1 MAVSDIEEGYAFLV
15 EPIST
20 ALAGIAL
27 VKASVD
33 GIKSALGT
41 AKDISAIAGDIDAL
55 LNGQQQV
62 QAASNKKTGMGI
74 ADQFGVQSVAKELID
89 ARLAAEQ
96 VAEIRRLTDHRFGA
110 GTWQSILDE
119 RAKRI
124 REAREAQAKAR
135 REAAIAQQEML
146 DNFKIGLSIF
156 ALVCVVIGL
165 FVTVMVST
173 ARSIEVG

>member
-1 MAVSDIEEGYAFLV
+1 MSDIEEGYAVLV

-33 GIKSALGT
+33 GIKSAIGT
-41 AKDISAIAGDIDAL
+41 AKDVGAIAGDIDAL

-74 ADQFGVQSVAKELID
+74 ADQFGVQNVAKEMID

-96 VAEIRRLTDHRFGA
+96 VAEVRRLTDHRFGA

-124 REAREAQAKAR
+124 REAREAHAKAR
-135 REAAIAQQEML
+135 REAALSQQEMI
-146 DNFKIGLSIF
+146 DNMKVGLAVL
-156 ALVCVVIGL
+156 ALACVVIGL
-165 FVTVMVST
+165 FITVMVKT
-173 ARSIEVG
+173 AKAIGVG

>member
-1 MAVSDIEEGYAFLV
+1 M

-41 AKDISAIAGDIDAL
+41 AKDIGAIANDIDAL

-62 QAASNKKTGMGI
+62 QAASNKKSGLGLS
-74 ADQFGVQSVAKELID
+74 DQFGVQSVAKEMID
-89 ARLAAEQ
+89 ARLAAEH

-124 REAREAQAKAR
+124 REAKEAQAKAR
-135 REAAIAQQEML
+135 REAAIAHQEML
-146 DNFKIGLSIF
+146 NNFKIGLAVF
-156 ALVCVVIGL
+156 ALSCVVVGL

-173 ARSIEVG
+173 AKAIGIG

>member
-1 MAVSDIEEGYAFLV
+1 MAMSSTEEGYAFLV

-62 QAASNKKTGMGI
+62 QAASNKKGGMGI
-74 ADQFGVQSVAKELID
+74 ADQFGVEDGQWV
-89 ARLAAEQ
+89 
-96 VAEIRRLTDHRFGA
+96 EISSRRGMV
-110 GTWQSILDE
+110 
-119 RAKRI
+119 
-124 REAREAQAKAR
+124 KAR
-135 REAAIAQQEML
+135 VQ
-146 DNFKIGLSIF
+146 
-156 ALVCVVIGL
+156 
-165 FVTVMVST
+165 VTDICQPGMVSMT
-173 ARSIEVG
+173 FHFVETPTNEITNPALDPIAKIPETKVSAVKITPVPE

>member
-1 MAVSDIEEGYAFLV
+1 
-15 EPIST
+15 
-20 ALAGIAL
+20 

-96 VAEIRRLTDHRFGA
+96 VAEIRRLTDHRFGV

-135 REAAIAQQEML
+135 REAALSHQEMI
-146 DNFKIGLSIF
+146 DNMKIGLAVF
-156 ALVCVVIGL
+156 ALVVVVIGL
-165 FVTVMVST
+165 FIAVMVST
-173 ARSIEVG
+173 AGAIGFA

>member
-1 MAVSDIEEGYAFLV
+1 MQDVKGRDANLM
-15 EPIST
+15 EPISA

-41 AKDISAIAGDIDAL
+41 AKDIGAIAKDIDSL

-62 QAASNKKTGMGI
+62 QAANNKKTGMGI
-74 ADQFGVQSVAKELID
+74 ADQFGVQSVAKEMID

-96 VAEIRRLTDHRFGA
+96 VAEVRRLTDHRFGA

-124 REAREAQAKAR
+124 REAKEAQAKAKKA
-135 REAAIAQQEML
+135 AAIAHQEMMETV
-146 DNFKIGLSIF
+146 KIGMAIF
-156 ALVCVVIGL
+156 VLVFVALGL
-165 FVTVMVST
+165 FITVMVAT
-173 ARSIEVG
+173 ASAIEVV

>member
-1 MAVSDIEEGYAFLV
+1 MAMPTIEEGNVILV

-62 QAASNKKTGMGI
+62 QAASNKKGG
-74 ADQFGVQSVAKELID
+74 
-89 ARLAAEQ
+89 
-96 VAEIRRLTDHRFGA
+96 
-110 GTWQSILDE
+110 
-119 RAKRI
+119 
-124 REAREAQAKAR
+124 
-135 REAAIAQQEML
+135 
-146 DNFKIGLSIF
+146 
-156 ALVCVVIGL
+156 
-165 FVTVMVST
+165 MVSQT
-173 ARSIEVG
+173 SLALRVLQRN

>member
-1 MAVSDIEEGYAFLV
+1 MAMPTIEEGNVVLM

-62 QAASNKKTGMGI
+62 QAASNKKGGMGI
-74 ADQFGVQSVAKELID
+74 ADQFGVQNVAKEIID

-96 VAEIRRLTDHRFGA
+96 VAEVRRLTDHRFGA

-135 REAAIAQQEML
+135 REAALSHQEMI
-146 DNFKIGLSIF
+146 DNMKVGLAVL
-156 ALVCVVIGL
+156 ALACVVIGL
-165 FVTVMVST
+165 FITVMVST
-173 ARSIEVG
+173 AKAIGFG

>member
-1 MAVSDIEEGYAFLV
+1 VSNIEEGYAVLV

-33 GIKSALGT
+33 GIKSAIGT
-41 AKDISAIAGDIDAL
+41 AKDIGAIAGDIDSL

-62 QAASNKKTGMGI
+62 QAASNKKGGMGI
-74 ADQFGVQSVAKELID
+74 ADQFGVESVAKELID

-96 VAEIRRLTDHRFGA
+96 VAEVRRLTDHRFGA

-135 REAAIAQQEML
+135 REAAIAQQEMI
-146 DNFKIGLSIF
+146 DNFKIGLAVF
-156 ALVCVVIGL
+156 ALACVVVGL
-165 FVTVMVST
+165 FITVMVST
-173 ARSIEVG
+173 AKSIEVG